1 MKRYLDAQKRYL
13 KSVSHIVSGLKQE
26 KDETRTMMRT
36 FFSVLTQKLPQGK
49 QPEEQEIKE
58 ALEQL
63 KDVHKMA
70 GLLLVSITPGS
81 IVTLPALCALGRR
94 YGIELLP
101 SAFKKDDEAEIE
113 ILESILNGEFKVVEE
128 DEKQDAKS
136 PLGLPDDSSSTS
148 SAKI

>member
-1 MKRYLDAQKRYL
+1 
-13 KSVSHIVSGLKQE
+13 VSGLKQE